1 MIITKTP
8 FRISF
13 FGGGTDYP
21 EWFLTN
27 AGAVLSTTIDK
38 YCYITCRRLPP
49 FFSHRHRV
57 VYSAVETVA
66 SSEEIKHPAVRAALL
81 WKKIEDGL
89 EIHHDGDLP
98 ARSGLGSSS
107 SFTVGLLN
115 ALYALEGKTVSK
127 RQLAEDTIYLEQSVI
142 GEAVGSQDQVAAS
155 FGGLNLIEF
164 QRDTAFVVNPVIIDA
179 EKREALSEHVMLFFT
194 GISRIAATVAE
205 KKIRSIKSRTVE
217 LQRMYE
223 MVWEAQALL
232 QGPDESLGKFGA
244 LLNESWKLKRS
255 LSDGVSSEFI
265 DSAVEVALGAGALG
279 VKILGAGGG
288 GFLMVF
294 ADPSR
299 HAAIKSAL
307 GRLVFVPINLDNEG
321 TRVVLYEPSGL

>member
-66 SSEEIKHPAVRAALL
+66 SAEEIKHPAVRAALL

-115 ALYALEGKTVSK
+115 ALYALEGKAVSK
-127 RQLAEDTIYLEQSVI
+127 RQLAEDSIYLEQSVI

-232 QGPDESLGKFGA
+232 QEPDESLEKFGA

>member
-66 SSEEIKHPAVRAALL
+66 SAEEIKHPAVRAALL

-115 ALYALEGKTVSK
+115 ALYALEGKAVSK
-127 RQLAEDTIYLEQSVI
+127 RQLAEDSIYLEQSVI

-307 GRLVFVPINLDNEG
+307 CRLVFVPINFDNEG